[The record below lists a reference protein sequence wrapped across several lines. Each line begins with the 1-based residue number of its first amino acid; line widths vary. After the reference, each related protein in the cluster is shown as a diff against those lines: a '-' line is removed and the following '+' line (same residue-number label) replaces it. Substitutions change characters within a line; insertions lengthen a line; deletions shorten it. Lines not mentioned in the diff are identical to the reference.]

1 MSENGEEPV
10 NGQTDIHHMTALL
23 VQQIKDKN
31 EHWIWTTKATLGRLP
46 IPHTVLSIVSYLYL
60 T

>member
-31 EHWIWTTKATLGRLP
+31 EH
-46 IPHTVLSIVSYLYL
+46 
-60 T
+60 